1 MYIENGIVYA
11 GEKRGPI
18 EISGVRPLPDY
29 NLWVRFNNGEAKIFD
44 FTQLLTTPVFSP
56 LKNVEVFN
64 GVYIDYGCTVWKDGE
79 IDISPEYL
87 YENGKS
93 TEVI

>member
-11 GEKRGPI
+11 GEKRVSI
-18 EISGVRPLPDY
+18 EISGVRPLPNY

-44 FTQLLTTPVFSP
+44 FAELLSTPAFAP
-56 LKNVEVFN
+56 LKDVAVFN
-64 GVYIDYGCTVWKDGE
+64 GVYIDYGCTVWQDGD

-93 TEVI
+93 AEVI